1 MTSAP
6 EPRRGAETRQ
16 GIVRRDE
23 PHELR
28 LDLPATHA
36 HGRMARHLARQF
48 AESEGLPEG
57 ECETLEFVT
66 GELLDNAVDHGGG
79 GAARELEDLPG
90 DVRMSLWLSVEGT
103 RWSVR
108 IGDQGGGDPAAIRPL
123 LDPPD
128 GVPDLEDDRGRG
140 LFLLAQMVDLLD
152 VERSEDGLGL
162 AFRATREYGAAG

>member
-1 MTSAP
+1 VTKAP
-6 EPRRGAETRQ
+6 RPRGE
-16 GIVRRDE
+16 IVRREE

-36 HGRMARHLARQF
+36 HGRMARRIARQF
-48 AESEGLPEG
+48 AESEGLPER

-79 GAARELEDLPG
+79 NAARELEDLPR
-90 DVRMSLWLSVEGT
+90 DVRMSLFVAVDGA

-123 LDPPD
+123 LEPPD
-128 GVPDLEDDRGRG
+128 GVPDLDDERGRG
-140 LFLLAQMVDLLD
+140 LFLLAQLVDVLD

-162 AFRATREYGAAG
+162 SFVAVKRYGEAG